1 MLIVTK
7 EMKNNIYK
15 IKLYNG
21 STVEL
26 TEGEEIT
33 ILGRGEDVEFYHEG
47 ESYTVQFYIDVEGKY
62 HLEEVRARF
71 NKAISEEHLQYLKD
85 KLKDI

>member
-1 MLIVTK
+1 
-7 EMKNNIYK
+7 MKNNDYK

-47 ESYTVQFYIDVEGKY
+47 ESYTDFLTDFKIVVPVTKDLIDKISSYKSYENFEELAFSLEDFD
-62 HLEEVRARF
+62 LEE
-71 NKAISEEHLQYLKD
+71 Y
-85 KLKDI
+85 